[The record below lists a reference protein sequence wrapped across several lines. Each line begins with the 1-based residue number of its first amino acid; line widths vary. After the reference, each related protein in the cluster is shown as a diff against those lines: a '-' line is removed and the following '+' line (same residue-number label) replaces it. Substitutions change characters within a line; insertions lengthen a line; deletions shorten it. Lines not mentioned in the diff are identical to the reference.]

1 MIKSPALDWAGDF
14 FEEVITLNKLIEC
27 FRDMINTNDKALADE
42 LIAPDAEFQSLTS
55 PEKLYGG
62 SGYLSVVDFM
72 RKSFSDIHWEI
83 EDTASEG
90 NKIAV
95 SWICSGTHDGDFMGI
110 PASGKRFSFRAMNF
124 YYFNDD
130 GKIIKD
136 IAAQGL
142 AGLLDAIR

>member
-1 MIKSPALDWAGDF
+1 MREI
-14 FEEVITLNKLIEC
+14 IER
-27 FRDMINTNDKALADE
+27 FRIMINTNDKKLAEE
-42 LIAPDAEFQSLTS
+42 LIAPGAEFQSLTS

-83 EDTASEG
+83 EDTVSEG

-95 SWICSGTHDGDFMGI
+95 SWICSGTHDGNFMGI
-110 PASGKRFSFRAMNF
+110 PASGKKFSFRTMNF
-124 YYFNDD
+124 YYLSEH

-136 IAAQGL
+136 VAAQGI